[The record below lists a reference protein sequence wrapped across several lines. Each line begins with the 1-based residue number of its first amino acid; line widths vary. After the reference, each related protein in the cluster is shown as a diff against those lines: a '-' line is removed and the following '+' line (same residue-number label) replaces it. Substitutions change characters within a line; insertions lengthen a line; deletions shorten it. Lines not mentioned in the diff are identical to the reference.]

1 MIELTPAQ
9 RRAHRAAAHHLNPVV
24 TIADNGLTPSVLSE
38 INRSLQAH
46 ELIKIKVQ
54 GTERAQRDE
63 LMQSLCEQ
71 LEASPVQHIGNIL
84 IVWRKRREEEK
95 FSKAVEEK
103 APRGNK
109 RPSVAKSAGAF
120 AANARRTALLQE
132 AAAKRRLTT
141 RRGKR

>member
-1 MIELTPAQ
+1 MIELTPTQ
-9 RRAHRAAAHHLNPVV
+9 RRTFRAAAHHLNPVV
-24 TIADNGLTPSVLSE
+24 TIAENGLTPSVLSE

-54 GTERAQRDE
+54 GIERVQRDE
-63 LMQSLCEQ
+63 LMHALCEQ
-71 LEASPVQHIGNIL
+71 LDASPVQHIGNVL

-95 FSKAVEEK
+95 QAKPAEEK

-132 AAAKRRLTT
+132 AAAKRRFAT